1 MQNKALFTALCVA
14 LFAAA
19 IAVPVNEDLQ
29 TKEEFGAVK
38 NAIGSAAN
46 KFSSWLKGKECQL
59 RSCSGCETKTKRSW
73 GRRRLLADTDADA
86 EWWKTTKYTDCS
98 VRNKCLAENAGCTA
112 KISALKSAVAALDVE
127 IAEAKKVAAAHAA
140 TAAEKDKIKDL
151 QAKEAAAAKKAL
163 DDRQTMIANLAKDLA
178 SEKKSQQTTKD
189 NMEDAVKGTGDDVK
203 DAKHEH
209 SKKAKEL
216 KEFNEKMAAPA
227 KREAKA
233 REDIK
238 LAEAAHAAQIAEAK
252 KANAAM
258 AVRVAA
264 AQAKLKAAEGGLG
277 ALAAK
282 HQKEAGEAAG
292 AASAAA
298 AAHALKNVKNA
309 AVKLHQDQRNATAK
323 KIESMQLDVV
333 HGPVDNACD
342 EHPQNCGRPF

>member
-1 MQNKALFTALCVA
+1 MGINQSDCLLVPHVISPPSNLRMQNKALFTALCVA

-59 RSCSGCETKTKRSW
+59 RSCSACETKTKRSW
-73 GRRRLLADTDADA
+73 GRRRLLADTDA
-86 EWWKTTKYTDCS
+86 EWWKTTRYTDCS

-127 IAEAKKVAAAHAA
+127 IAEAKK
-140 TAAEKDKIKDL
+140 
-151 QAKEAAAAKKAL
+151 AAAAQKAL

-282 HQKEAGEAAG
+282 HRKEAGEAAG
-292 AASAAA
+292 ASAAAA
-298 AAHALKNVKNA
+298 AAHALKKVKEDV
-309 AVKLHQDQRNATAK
+309 VKVHQDQRNATAK
-323 KIESMQLDVV
+323 KIESMQM
-333 HGPVDNACD
+333 
-342 EHPQNCGRPF
+342 Q

>member
-1 MQNKALFTALCVA
+1 MGINQSDCLSYLHVISPPSNLRMQNKALFTALCVA

-59 RSCSGCETKTKRSW
+59 RSCSACETKTKRSW
-73 GRRRLLADTDADA
+73 GRRRLLADTDA
-86 EWWKTTKYTDCS
+86 EWWKTTRYTDCS
-98 VRNKCLAENAGCTA
+98 VRNKCLAENAGCSA

-127 IAEAKKVAAAHAA
+127 IAEAKKVAATHAA

-163 DDRQTMIANLAKDLA
+163 DDHQTMIANLAKELA
-178 SEKKSQQTTKD
+178 SEKKAQQTTKD
-189 NMEDAVKGTGDDVK
+189 NMEDAVKGTGKDVS
-203 DAKHEH
+203 DAKYEH
-209 SKKAKEL
+209 S
-216 KEFNEKMAAPA
+216 N
-227 KREAKA
+227 EAKA
-233 REDIK
+233 REDVK

-258 AVRVAA
+258 AARVAA
-264 AQAKLKAAEGGLG
+264 AQAKLKAVEGGLG

-282 HQKEAGEAAG
+282 HRKEAGEAAG
-292 AASAAA
+292 ASAAA
-298 AAHALKNVKNA
+298 AA
-309 AVKLHQDQRNATAK
+309 
-323 KIESMQLDVV
+323 
-333 HGPVDNACD
+333 
-342 EHPQNCGRPF
+342 